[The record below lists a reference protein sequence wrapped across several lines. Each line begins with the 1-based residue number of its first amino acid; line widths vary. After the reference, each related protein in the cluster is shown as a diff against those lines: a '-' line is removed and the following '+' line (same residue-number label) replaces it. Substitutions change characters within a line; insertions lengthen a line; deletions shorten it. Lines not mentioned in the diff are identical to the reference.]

1 MRIYLAAP
9 VSPSTSGFTGTNT
22 LEIRGRMELS
32 DISVFPNPASDR
44 INIKGEGSPAGIK
57 ELKITDLSGKIITRT
72 KYNAGPVDISHLNKG
87 VYILQISNERESK
100 VIKLIKE

>member
-1 MRIYLAAP
+1 
-9 VSPSTSGFTGTNT
+9 
-22 LEIRGRMELS
+22 MELS